1 MVNSQALTRTP
12 NQIVVAKNVLVPMRD
27 GVGLAADI
35 YRPAEN
41 GEGLPG
47 PFPTILC
54 RTPYNKSDLR
64 YIEIGEYFATR
75 GYAVVLQDLRGRYK
89 SQGIGQYFHT
99 VNPHEGIDGYDTIEW
114 IASRDWS
121 NGKIGMVGSSFAA
134 VTQVAAA
141 LERPPHLT
149 AIWPDVTPTNNYFHQ
164 AREGGAMQLHMFW
177 ALFVH
182 AQDELEIKDNPA
194 AQKIVWDGLRDMRK
208 LVMQTPWQPGKTPL
222 AVVPRLEQVLMDYYT
237 RGEYDEYWAQKCNNF
252 EAFYP
257 EHSDIPGFY
266 SGGWFDPYAT
276 AMTDYY
282 SAMAKKNGSPQR
294 LVMGPWNHVG
304 MRGDSTF
311 TGDVDFGPS
320 CVWGVAH
327 YFEEQ
332 LRYFDHH
339 LKGLSPEKDEP
350 SVQIFVMGGGD
361 GHKTS
366 EGKYFHGGRWRNEKS
381 WPLERSELTKLYL
394 HSDGGLAAE
403 PSNKAEGSLTYH
415 FDPTKPVPTVGGSL
429 CGLMEM
435 PEDSGNLDDMWA
447 RFLSP
452 VLKLRH
458 VVGIGPMDQRES
470 SHIFGSQSPY
480 PALANRPDVL
490 VFESAPLREDIEVT
504 GVITADLWVSSSA
517 LDTDFTVKL
526 IDLAPPNPDYPDG
539 YAMNIVDSIMRVR
552 YRNSWERE
560 ELLEPGKV
568 YPIHIK
574 IAPTSNLF
582 KAGHRIRVDIS
593 SSNFPRLDV
602 NPNTGEAIG
611 KHTHTVV
618 AENTLH
624 CNLQY
629 PSAINLPVVK

>member
-1 MVNSQALTRTP
+1 
-12 NQIVVAKNVLVPMRD
+12 
-27 GVGLAADI
+27 
-35 YRPAEN
+35 
-41 GEGLPG
+41 
-47 PFPTILC
+47 
-54 RTPYNKSDLR
+54 
-64 YIEIGEYFATR
+64 
-75 GYAVVLQDLRGRYK
+75 
-89 SQGIGQYFHT
+89 
-99 VNPHEGIDGYDTIEW
+99 
-114 IASRDWS
+114 
-121 NGKIGMVGSSFAA
+121 
-134 VTQVAAA
+134 
-141 LERPPHLT
+141 
-149 AIWPDVTPTNNYFHQ
+149 
-164 AREGGAMQLHMFW
+164 
-177 ALFVH
+177 
-182 AQDELEIKDNPA
+182 
-194 AQKIVWDGLRDMRK
+194 
-208 LVMQTPWQPGKTPL
+208 
-222 AVVPRLEQVLMDYYT
+222 
-237 RGEYDEYWAQKCNNF
+237 
-252 EAFYP
+252 
-257 EHSDIPGFY
+257 
-266 SGGWFDPYAT
+266 
-276 AMTDYY
+276 
-282 SAMAKKNGSPQR
+282 
-294 LVMGPWNHVG
+294 
-304 MRGDSTF
+304 
-311 TGDVDFGPS
+311 
-320 CVWGVAH
+320 
-327 YFEEQ
+327 
-332 LRYFDHH
+332 
-339 LKGLSPEKDEP
+339 
-350 SVQIFVMGGGD
+350 
-361 GHKTS
+361 
-366 EGKYFHGGRWRNEKS
+366 
-381 WPLERSELTKLYL
+381 
-394 HSDGGLAAE
+394 
-403 PSNKAEGSLTYH
+403 
-415 FDPTKPVPTVGGSL
+415 
-429 CGLMEM
+429 MEM

-490 VFESAPLREDIEVT
+490 VFESAPLAEDIEVT

>member
-1 MVNSQALTRTP
+1 
-12 NQIVVAKNVLVPMRD
+12 
-27 GVGLAADI
+27 
-35 YRPAEN
+35 
-41 GEGLPG
+41 
-47 PFPTILC
+47 
-54 RTPYNKSDLR
+54 
-64 YIEIGEYFATR
+64 
-75 GYAVVLQDLRGRYK
+75 
-89 SQGIGQYFHT
+89 
-99 VNPHEGIDGYDTIEW
+99 
-114 IASRDWS
+114 
-121 NGKIGMVGSSFAA
+121 
-134 VTQVAAA
+134 
-141 LERPPHLT
+141 
-149 AIWPDVTPTNNYFHQ
+149 
-164 AREGGAMQLHMFW
+164 
-177 ALFVH
+177 
-182 AQDELEIKDNPA
+182 
-194 AQKIVWDGLRDMRK
+194 
-208 LVMQTPWQPGKTPL
+208 
-222 AVVPRLEQVLMDYYT
+222 
-237 RGEYDEYWAQKCNNF
+237 
-252 EAFYP
+252 
-257 EHSDIPGFY
+257 
-266 SGGWFDPYAT
+266 
-276 AMTDYY
+276 
-282 SAMAKKNGSPQR
+282 
-294 LVMGPWNHVG
+294 
-304 MRGDSTF
+304 
-311 TGDVDFGPS
+311 
-320 CVWGVAH
+320 
-327 YFEEQ
+327 
-332 LRYFDHH
+332 
-339 LKGLSPEKDEP
+339 
-350 SVQIFVMGGGD
+350 
-361 GHKTS
+361 
-366 EGKYFHGGRWRNEKS
+366 
-381 WPLERSELTKLYL
+381 
-394 HSDGGLAAE
+394 
-403 PSNKAEGSLTYH
+403 
-415 FDPTKPVPTVGGSL
+415 
-429 CGLMEM
+429 M

-490 VFESAPLREDIEVT
+490 VFESAPLTEDIEVT